1 METWIESETLYQG
14 KIVTLKRG
22 RVRLENGREAEREIV
37 EHNGAVVIAPRIGD
51 SVVLVRQYRVALGKE
66 LLELPAGKLEGKEE
80 PVERGRVELEEETGY
95 RAGRMIPAGHFYP
108 SCGFL
113 TEKLYLFIALDLEKT
128 QQRLEW
134 DEDIEVV
141 EMPLSEAERR
151 LRTHAFEDA
160 KTIIGL
166 HALLAYGQTETGA

>member
-1 METWIESETLYQG
+1 METWIDAETLYEG

-37 EHNGAVVIAPRIGD
+37 EHNGAVVIAPRLGD

-66 LLELPAGKLEGKEE
+66 LLELPAGKLEGEEE
-80 PVERGRVELEEETGY
+80 PVERGRVELEEETGF
-95 RAGRMIPAGHFYP
+95 RAGRMVPAGHFYP

-113 TEKLYLFIALDLEKT
+113 TEKLYLFMAFDLEKT
-128 QQRLEW
+128 TQRLEW

-141 EMPLSEAERR
+141 EMPLSEAQER

-166 HALLAYGQTETGA
+166 HALLAHEQTETGT

>member
-1 METWIESETLYQG
+1 METWIESETLYEG

-22 RVRLENGREAEREIV
+22 RVRLEDGREAEREIV
-37 EHNGAVVIAPRIGD
+37 EHNGAVVIAPRLGD

-66 LLELPAGKLEGKEE
+66 LLELPAGKLEGEEE
-80 PVERGRVELEEETGY
+80 PVERGRLELEEETGY
-95 RAGRMIPAGHFYP
+95 RAHHMIPAGHFYP

-141 EMPLSEAERR
+141 EMPLSQAQQR

-166 HALLAYGQTETGA
+166 HALLAHERTETRT